1 MGKTKSRTIRKTA
14 NKLMK
19 EDLEFSKDF
28 DKNKAILGGEM
39 PSKRLRNKIAGLIS
53 RSKKQEE
60 KAKLE
65 LQ

>member
-28 DKNKAILGGEM
+28 DKNKAILGSEM
-39 PSKRLRNKIAGLIS
+39 PSKRLRNKIAGLVS
-53 RSKKQEE
+53 RIKKQEE